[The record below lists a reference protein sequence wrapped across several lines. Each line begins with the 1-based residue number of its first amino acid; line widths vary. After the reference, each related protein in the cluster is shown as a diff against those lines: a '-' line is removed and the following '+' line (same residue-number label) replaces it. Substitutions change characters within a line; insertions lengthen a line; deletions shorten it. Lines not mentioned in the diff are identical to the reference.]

1 MKRGGRMVTD
11 SDHPLFMKNEMLAMI
26 LAGGKGTRLGK
37 LTQNVAKPAVPFG
50 GRYRIIDFAISNC
63 VNSGI
68 KNIGVVTQ
76 YQPLILNNHIGNGAS
91 WGLDRL
97 DAGITILQPYSNNE
111 GSKWFEGTAHAI
123 YQNIDYIDSMDPEY
137 ILVLSGDHIY
147 KMDYDEMLEQH
158 KQNNAELTVAV
169 IDVPMEEAPRFGI
182 MNTDDNDRI
191 IEFEEKPENP
201 KSNHA
206 SMGIY
211 IFNWKRLREVLVNSA
226 NKDVEMLD
234 FGKNVIPFYIK
245 SGDRVFAHTYNGYWR
260 DVGTI
265 DSLWSANME
274 FLDNESGLTIR
285 DKNWRI
291 YSKNPVAPPQFIT
304 EKAQVKDSMIV
315 DGCYVSGDIEHSILS
330 SNVQIKE
337 GAKVKDS
344 IIMPGVIVGKNAK
357 INNAIIGEDAI
368 IGNDAI
374 IDGQTEIAVVGNAE
388 VVGVD
393 IDEG

>member
-1 MKRGGRMVTD
+1 
-11 SDHPLFMKNEMLAMI
+11 MKNEMLAMI

>member
-1 MKRGGRMVTD
+1 MVTD